1 MKTRIHLLPIAAIA
15 GIALAAPAHAAQT
28 AVDLFQSDF
37 YPFYQT
43 GEIVGQTVPDPA
55 PAPFE
60 AFAGFPAAG
69 PGLVGPWVGAPATV
83 TGGVVTANSG
93 TGRTGVAVNP
103 WPEYNGTPGAFG
115 GTTFYFRAR
124 VALGT
129 GGGFQALE
137 LADSAGGAGNLI
149 QLVGGAGLGVFS
161 FDGDYDAGAFFLPG
175 GNDGESHEWLIALDT
190 ATGQGTV
197 WLDAITPNASTP
209 TIPWAGDFN
218 PAVGGTA
225 FTAAPGFKLG
235 GINLASF
242 AVASVSV
249 DYLFLAADGN
259 TGAGPEWSDLG
270 LTVVSGPSNT
280 FAEWI
285 SDYPGV
291 GSQTG
296 VDEDADGDGIDNGVE
311 NFFGTAP
318 DAFSQGLIAGTYN
331 AVAGTFT
338 FTHPQ
343 GIPASDLSA
352 AYQWSKDLATF
363 HPEGSAN
370 GTTVAFLS
378 STDAGVTAVTATVTG
393 TTPDRLFLR
402 VIMTQD

>member
-1 MKTRIHLLPIAAIA
+1 MKTKPHLLPFAAFA
-15 GIALAAPAHAAQT
+15 GIVLAPPAQAAQT

-69 PGLVGPWVGAPATV
+69 PGLVGPWVGVPATV

-93 TGRTGVAVNP
+93 TGRTGVGVNP
-103 WPEYNGTPGAFG
+103 WPEYNGLPGAFG

-129 GGGFQALE
+129 GAGFQALE
-137 LADSAGGAGNLI
+137 LANSAGGVGNLI
-149 QLVGGAGLGVFS
+149 QLAGGANLGVFS
-161 FDGDYDAGAFFLPG
+161 YDGDYDAGVVG
-175 GNDGESHEWLIALDT
+175 VGTNDGEAHEWLIALDT

-197 WLDAITPNASTP
+197 WLDAVTPNASTP
-209 TIPWAGDFN
+209 TTPWAGDFN
-218 PAVGGTA
+218 PSVGGMA
-225 FTAAPGFKLG
+225 FTAAPGFTLG

-242 AVASVSV
+242 ADASVSV
-249 DYLFLAADGN
+249 DYIFLAADGN
-259 TGAGPEWSDLG
+259 TGAGPAWSDLG
-270 LTVVSGPSNT
+270 LTVVSGPSDT
-280 FAEWI
+280 FADWI
-285 SDYPGV
+285 DGYDV

-296 VDEDADGDGIDNGVE
+296 VNEDPDGDGIDNGVE

-318 DAFSQGLIAGTYN
+318 DAFSQGLVAGTYDN
-331 AVAGTFT
+331 GAGTFT

-343 GIPASDLSA
+343 EGTLASDLTPT
-352 AYQWSKDLATF
+352 YQWSKDLAAF
-363 HPEGSAN
+363 HPEGSAD
-370 GTTVAFLS
+370 GTTVAFSS
-378 STDAGVTAVTATVTG
+378 STNAGVTTVTATVTG
-393 TTPDRLFLR
+393 TPPNKLFLR
-402 VIMTQD
+402 VIVTQD